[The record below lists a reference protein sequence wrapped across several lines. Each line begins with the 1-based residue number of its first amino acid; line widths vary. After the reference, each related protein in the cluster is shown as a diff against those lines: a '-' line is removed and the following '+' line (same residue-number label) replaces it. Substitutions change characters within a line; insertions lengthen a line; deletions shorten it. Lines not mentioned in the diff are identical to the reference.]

1 MDRLSELLLSGKK
14 IVVITGAGIST
25 LSGIPDF
32 RGKNGLYTKGNNV
45 EYMLSRDCFIETP
58 DEFYNYYI
66 NNMIMKDVEPNIV
79 HNTLAELEARGF
91 VSCVITQN
99 IDNLHQKAGS
109 KNVVDIHGNGDK
121 FYCTCCKQSYG
132 INDYEES
139 NVCTVCGGT
148 IRPDVVLYGEMLD
161 REKVQKALEAVYNAD
176 AMIVLGTS
184 LTVSTA
190 GSLVQEFI
198 RIKGEG
204 FDSSNLVIV
213 NNQDTPFDNY
223 ADKISDDLGMVFT
236 KVKKDTINE

>member
-190 GSLVQEFI
+190 GSMVQEFI

>member
-66 NNMIMKDVEPNIV
+66 SNMIMKDVEPNIV

-139 NVCTVCGGT
+139 NVCKVCGGT

-198 RIKGEG
+198 RIKGED
-204 FDSSNLVIV
+204 FDSSDLVIV

>member
-14 IVVITGAGIST
+14 IVVVTGAGIST

-58 DEFYNYYI
+58 DEFYSYYI

-79 HNTLAELEARGF
+79 HNTLAELETRGF

-121 FYCTCCKQSYG
+121 FYCTCCKQSYSM
-132 INDYEES
+132 NDYEES
-139 NVCTVCGGT
+139 NVCKVCGGT

-161 REKVQKALEAVYNAD
+161 REKVQKALEAVYSAD

-198 RIKGEG
+198 RIKGEN

-223 ADKISDDLGMVFT
+223 ADKIRDDLGMVFT
-236 KVKKDTINE
+236 KIKKDTINE

>member
-139 NVCTVCGGT
+139 NVCKVCGGT

-161 REKVQKALEAVYNAD
+161 REKVQKALEAVYSAD

>member
-1 MDRLSELLLSGKK
+1 MDRLSELLLSDKK

-121 FYCTCCKQSYG
+121 YYCTCCKQSYSVT
-132 INDYEES
+132 DYVTS
-139 NVCTVCGGT
+139 NVCNVCGGT

-161 REKVQKALEAVYNAD
+161 REKVQKALEEVYSAD

-198 RIKGEG
+198 RIKGES

-236 KVKKDTINE
+236 KVKKDTINK

>member
-1 MDRLSELLLSGKK
+1 MERLSELLLSGKK

-139 NVCTVCGGT
+139 NVCKVCGGT

>member
-139 NVCTVCGGT
+139 NVCKVCGGT